1 MSDNTCAIQINVP
14 ALRLAVFNVGEVV
27 GIGTVQQC
35 LLFSINIYSFEIL
48 IFVSITIYVLSTYGC
63 MSKTETK

>member
-1 MSDNTCAIQINVP
+1 MSDNTCAIQMNVP
-14 ALRLAVFNVGEVV
+14 ALSLAVFDVGEVV

-35 LLFSINIYSFEIL
+35 LLFSINIYSLEMLMLVFGA
-48 IFVSITIYVLSTYGC
+48 IYVLLTYGC